1 MKLKFLLVPLAV
13 LGLAVGSYADCS
25 KDEILKLIDKGFSKS
40 EIKGICNKSE
50 SKPKGLSWV
59 TPSDKTCKA
68 NGGKIDEDGICEA
81 KWMEAKDIC
90 RASGGRLPD
99 RYELKQVIVDCGGTV
114 DDSIN
119 NKANSAYQSCYK
131 RKGFSSSNGY
141 WSSSTVK
148 GDEVN
153 AWFVLFNYGF
163 EDGFY
168 KDLTFAFVAL
178 ETDSRFLT
186 FNHSS

>member
-1 MKLKFLLVPLAV
+1 MKLKFMLGLLAV

-90 RASGGRLPD
+90 RASDGRLPD
-99 RYELKQVIVDCGGTV
+99 RYELKKVIVDCGGIAN
-114 DDSIN
+114 DYDN

-131 RKGFSSSNGY
+131 RKGFSSSNNY
-141 WSSSTVK
+141 WSSSTFK
-148 GDEVN
+148 GYEYA
-153 AWFVLFNYGF
+153 AWVIYFGNGDVGGDSKDYNDYVRCVR
-163 EDGFY
+163 DGQ
-168 KDLTFAFVAL
+168 
-178 ETDSRFLT
+178 
-186 FNHSS
+186 